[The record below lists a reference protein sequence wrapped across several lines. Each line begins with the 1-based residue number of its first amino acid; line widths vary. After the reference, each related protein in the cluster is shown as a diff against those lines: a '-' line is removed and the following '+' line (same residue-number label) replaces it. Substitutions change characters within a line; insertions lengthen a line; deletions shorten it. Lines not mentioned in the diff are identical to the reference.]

1 MFQRFWN
8 VMNPQTRIIVV
19 TAAILVAIDIALRL
33 AIPARVVHINQNV
46 CPVDTQGG
54 VLTVRALQIADDNGN
69 VRATL
74 DLDEGNEPAL
84 KMYDNN
90 DTLRLQLDTMQTV
103 PSLMFFDQQDQRTM
117 YLGNGTPNGAT
128 YLDRSIEYDPRAIG
142 PRAKVEQYEAAKVSS
157 EAAKAGQTI
166 EISEINECRQ

>member
-8 VMNPQTRIIVV
+8 LMNPQTRIIVV
-19 TAAILVAIDIALRL
+19 TSAILVAIDIALRL

-46 CPVDTQGG
+46 GPVDTQGG
-54 VLTVRALQIADDNGN
+54 VLTVRALQIADDEGN

-90 DTLRLQLDTMQTV
+90 DALRLQLDTMQTV
-103 PSLMFFDQQDQRTM
+103 PSLMFFDQQDRRTM
-117 YLGNGTPNGAT
+117 YLGNGTPDGAS
-128 YLDRSIEYDPRAIG
+128 YLDRTVEYDPRAKSK
-142 PRAKVEQYEAAKVSS
+142 AEHYEAAR
-157 EAAKAGQTI
+157 AGQTV
-166 EISEINECRQ
+166 EMNECSQ

>member
-19 TAAILVAIDIALRL
+19 TSAILVAIDIALRL
-33 AIPARVVHINQNV
+33 AIPARVVVYNV
-46 CPVDTQGG
+46 NNDAVNANGG
-54 VLTVRALQIADDNGN
+54 VLTVRALQIADDDGN

-84 KMYDNN
+84 KMYDKN

-103 PSLMFFDQQDQRTM
+103 PSLMFFDQQDRNTM

-128 YLDRSIEYDPRAIG
+128 RMNIDTSTMQTSAMGRSVVISSQDAIDS
-142 PRAKVEQYEAAKVSS
+142 QD
-157 EAAKAGQTI
+157 GQ
-166 EISEINECRQ
+166 EISAGTTVRIRR